1 MTEKATIQKKVGRG
15 YVIAACRNVGLKT
28 TTAYY
33 KALKNKEVGIPLSIA
48 QKAVLKEYEQL
59 TSED

>member
-1 MTEKATIQKKVGRG
+1 MTEKTTIQEKVGRG
-15 YVIAACRNVGLKT
+15 YVITACRNVGLKT

-33 KALKNKEVGIPLSIA
+33 KALNNMKAGVPLSID
-48 QKAVLKEYEQL
+48 QKAVMKEYKRL